1 MLFLEKTVENVI
13 KPRDIKLVTTKRRK
27 NYLGPEPNF
36 CSYYNVFHRKSI
48 TKRNLKNWNT
58 NE

>member
-48 TKRNLKNWNT
+48 TKRNLKN
-58 NE
+58 